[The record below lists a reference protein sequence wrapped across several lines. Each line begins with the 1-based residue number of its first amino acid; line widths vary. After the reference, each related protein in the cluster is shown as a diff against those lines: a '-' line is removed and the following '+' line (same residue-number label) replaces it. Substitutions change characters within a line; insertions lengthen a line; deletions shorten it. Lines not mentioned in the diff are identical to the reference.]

1 MRHEHRPERR
11 RGEGDP
17 DRVDPGRRD
26 PGPGTAGRKV
36 LGNSLLALG
45 QVALLVVLAFVGTSV
60 VSSGS
65 AVTSLLGASVGW
77 FLAFFVLGF
86 GIQACLWAVTGAIA
100 TRQEDLGSTTLP
112 MQIVLMVP
120 FFASMYSQSP
130 NTMLRVL
137 SYIPFTSPFA
147 MPRRIVMQDMGW
159 WQPSVSLVL
168 LAAGIV
174 VTIVVSSR
182 IYSGA
187 LLQTTGK
194 AKLRTAWAAAA
205 A

>member
-1 MRHEHRPERR
+1 
-11 RGEGDP
+11 
-17 DRVDPGRRD
+17 
-26 PGPGTAGRKV
+26 
-36 LGNSLLALG
+36 
-45 QVALLVVLAFVGTSV
+45 VLAFVGTSV